1 VGNSYEYSNA
11 TIGGIAKYHIYNWAT
26 KDVTF
31 TNSTFTDAET
41 GIESH
46 DARNIIGGIG
56 QGNTFANL
64 KYGFRA
70 FNTGY
75 SFNGVQKVIDNDFEN
90 VEKEGFRNTSG
101 QWGTFD
107 DNDLFNTNT
116 FQADFETGMYFE
128 KSPGFRVTDNTF
140 TNLVEG
146 VMVNNSGSF
155 GGIITDDTDPNG
167 NIFDQCRTSNRAWQN
182 NSRLRVRCNTYDNPV
197 NANYDVNWLSTNE
210 FADQGRPDDISL
222 TIAEREQ
229 LPAGNQFNP
238 DAELTNN
245 EIEHFQSCPS
255 GICALTGYKYYRH
268 TESDLCGLC
277 IIPNEIG
284 IITVIPPID
293 KLKHTNNS
301 CHLRVNCTQQ
311 FIDDQTIE
319 LDLLGQE
326 LDDAQNSLDQGN
338 TNFLITAINS
348 GMPNGA
354 LKNLLLSHSILS
366 DQVIIAL
373 IERSPPLPPGNFKEI
388 ILANS
393 PVSLEVAAAL
403 NVALSNLPPGIVN
416 EIGEAQIRDTG
427 VRTVTAITDDINQ
440 ADNQRQLSLNCV
452 VSDLLEADSV
462 AEAITLLQGENTPEA
477 ERIIFGALLADGDL
491 VSAAA
496 VLNAFP
502 VTSQEDQDWV
512 DIQTIVLELAED
524 TLTVFEMD
532 RAQEQIVR
540 DIASQIP
547 ESPATSNA
555 KSILRLVFG
564 EDFPIVFPV
573 PPQLKLNPGGNQNNG
588 ELVKEGNL
596 TESKIENAEPIQKR
610 ERYLGN
616 NYPDPFTNITYIP
629 YLIPDGAQEA
639 IINVYDITGKL
650 LKIYQLAKEQNIL
663 SVKAENWMEGV
674 YIYRMQLDGRF
685 KELGKMVLIK

>member
-1 VGNSYEYSNA
+1 
-11 TIGGIAKYHIYNWAT
+11 
-26 KDVTF
+26 
-31 TNSTFTDAET
+31 
-41 GIESH
+41 
-46 DARNIIGGIG
+46 
-56 QGNTFANL
+56 L
-64 KYGFRA
+64 
-70 FNTGY
+70 
-75 SFNGVQKVIDNDFEN
+75 
-90 VEKEGFRNTSG
+90 
-101 QWGTFD
+101 
-107 DNDLFNTNT
+107 
-116 FQADFETGMYFE
+116 
-128 KSPGFRVTDNTF
+128 
-140 TNLVEG
+140 
-146 VMVNNSGSF
+146 
-155 GGIITDDTDPNG
+155 
-167 NIFDQCRTSNRAWQN
+167 
-182 NSRLRVRCNTYDNPV
+182 
-197 NANYDVNWLSTNE
+197 
-210 FADQGRPDDISL
+210 
-222 TIAEREQ
+222 
-229 LPAGNQFNP
+229 
-238 DAELTNN
+238 
-245 EIEHFQSCPS
+245 
-255 GICALTGYKYYRH
+255 
-268 TESDLCGLC
+268 
-277 IIPNEIG
+277 
-284 IITVIPPID
+284 
-293 KLKHTNNS
+293 
-301 CHLRVNCTQQ
+301 
-311 FIDDQTIE
+311 
-319 LDLLGQE
+319 
-326 LDDAQNSLDQGN
+326 
-338 TNFLITAINS
+338 
-348 GMPNGA
+348 
-354 LKNLLLSHSILS
+354 
-366 DQVIIAL
+366 
-373 IERSPPLPPGNFKEI
+373 
-388 ILANS
+388 
-393 PVSLEVAAAL
+393 
-403 NVALSNLPPGIVN
+403 
-416 EIGEAQIRDTG
+416 
-427 VRTVTAITDDINQ
+427 RTVTAITDDINQ